1 MNVNFEKRIYQP
13 VQSFDNQLTNN
24 CNFMYKGDTL
34 FHEKLITC
42 GILRENDL
50 LNEEG
55 TLKSLSNFSNCIENK
70 SEWLCEFRI
79 RS

>member
-1 MNVNFEKRIYQP
+1 
-13 VQSFDNQLTNN
+13 
-24 CNFMYKGDTL
+24 MYKGDTL

-42 GILRENDL
+42 GILRENDY

-55 TLKSLSNFSNCIENK
+55 TFKSLSNFSNCIENK

-79 RS
+79 RSYTLYIQEFM